1 MNLRIGDQL
10 LLGLYLASEMKAYP
24 VAKLFFWTP
33 SGYPRRRFRA
43 LVRRLVR
50 TGRLEQLVVSGQ
62 VRLRLKTAGRE
73 ELFRRFPILTSAGK
87 VWDGFWRVLLFDI
100 PEAKR
105 KERDGLRR
113 RLLKL
118 GFGRLQ
124 DSTYLSPYDFD
135 PALFGNGIFFMEA
148 KQKHLGDPKQ
158 LADKI
163 WHLDQLAT
171 DYRQVTDRLTT
182 RFGIKDAKKRDEFLR
197 KTHQEF
203 LEIFITDPFLPPEL
217 LPVDWPAAKCRKFL
231 LQAGVVK
238 E

>member
-1 MNLRIGDQL
+1 MNLRIGDRL
-10 LLGLYLASEMKAYP
+10 LLGLYLAAEMKAYP
-24 VAKLFFWTP
+24 ADKLFFWTP

-73 ELFRRFPILTSAGK
+73 ELFRRFPILTFAGK
-87 VWDGFWRVLLFDI
+87 SWDGFWRVLLFDI

-105 KERDGLRR
+105 KERDSLRR
-113 RLLKL
+113 RLIKL

-135 PALFGNGIFFMEA
+135 PALFGSGILLMEA

-163 WHLDQLAT
+163 WHLDQLAA
-171 DYRQVTDRLTT
+171 DYRQVIDRLTT

-203 LEIFITDPFLPPEL
+203 LEVFITDPFLPSEL
-217 LPVDWPAAKCRKFL
+217 LPVDWPASKCRKFL
-231 LQAGVVK
+231 LQAGIVK